1 MGGGGRHGGGRAESI
16 PEARLAR
23 TKTQWWE
30 YLVGGMGAVLGKWE
44 LGKSPREARQGLLDR
59 GDVPVDPGEPEP
71 ELRRERMCAGQ
82 QPHGSRSSS
91 PLKTLL
97 KHFS

>member
-1 MGGGGRHGGGRAESI
+1 M
-16 PEARLAR
+16 
-23 TKTQWWE
+23 
-30 YLVGGMGAVLGKWE
+30 LGKLE
-44 LGKSPREARQGLLDR
+44 LGKSPREARQGLMDR
-59 GDVPVDPGEPEP
+59 GGVRAGPGKP
-71 ELRRERMCAGQ
+71 ELRRERMSAWQ